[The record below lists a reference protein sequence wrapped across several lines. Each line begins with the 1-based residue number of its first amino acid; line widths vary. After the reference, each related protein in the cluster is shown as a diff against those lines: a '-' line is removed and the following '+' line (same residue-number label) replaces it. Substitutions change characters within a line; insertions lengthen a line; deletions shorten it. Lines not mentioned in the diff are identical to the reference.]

1 MAFEIFAFEV
11 FWSKVFIYG
20 VPEKWECSK
29 PNLLHYLL
37 WQLFIRSFSFIVL
50 PSTRAWT
57 TSCICAKGFCAKVL
71 PVQKKKLQCH
81 PKTTAVELLFP
92 DTHHQLCCGERG
104 VTRPRGMMAAIGR
117 SIEMTSDAHLHVNTA
132 RLEMTGPFGELESP
146 TVLVSGPSLRG
157 FNWAK
162 ICRTIGLSLGFTVKN
177 RVADEKAIKC
187 LNVQCKML
195 S

>member
-1 MAFEIFAFEV
+1 MSNLPILSWPMKKHRA
-11 FWSKVFIYG
+11 
-20 VPEKWECSK
+20 EKAHGFQ
-29 PNLLHYLL
+29 NLMDGLICCDNGDNYLL
-37 WQLFIRSFSFIVL
+37 GHFPLSFCHLRERERPAFV
-50 PSTRAWT
+50 P
-57 TSCICAKGFCAKVL
+57 KVSA
-71 PVQKKKLQCH
+71 VQKSWLCRKKLQCH

-177 RVADEKAIKC
+177 IVDEKALKC
-187 LNVQCKML
+187 LNFQCKMW